1 MKSQEKRVTK
11 LCEGMPNT
19 ARIRAILD
27 AVRADDLGLRRKLL
41 EATPKFSYRGHDVR
55 VVDSIGAAE
64 NVGLRFDRTFYKLL
78 AHFLALRWPEATE
91 ELGSKKVGS
100 AIENVETELCALTSG
115 AEIFA
120 ERIGLDLSQAL
131 AFSTAQD
138 NELEGLRWPLEELS
152 EDDMRRANE
161 VADVFQKAWAK
172 WGNSI
177 EDFGEAA

>member
-1 MKSQEKRVTK
+1 MKPLEKRVTK

-19 ARIRAILD
+19 TRIRAVLD
-27 AVRADDLGLRRKLL
+27 AIRADDVGLRRKLL
-41 EATPKFSYRGHDVR
+41 EATPKFSYRAHDLR

-64 NVGLRFDRTFYKLL
+64 NLGLRFDRVFYKLL

-91 ELGSKKVGS
+91 ELGSKKIES
-100 AIENVETELCALTSG
+100 AVENVETELCALTNG

-120 ERIGLDLSQAL
+120 ERIGLDLSQVL
-131 AFSTAQD
+131 AFSTALD
-138 NELEGLRWPLEELS
+138 NELEGLGWSLDPMS
-152 EDDMRRANE
+152 EDDMGRANV
-161 VADVFQKAWAK
+161 VADVFQEVWAK